1 MEENLLNELENFTSI
16 KYFDDVTNN
25 NNNNNCCNDD
35 EQVCLK
41 IKHYI

>member
-25 NNNNNCCNDD
+25 NNCCNDD
-35 EQVCLK
+35 EQVC
-41 IKHYI
+41 